1 MFQITS
7 IKLEAEWEMFPQMFL
22 GIHKSWTSKI
32 TKFLKVL
39 FSAARTTQDK
49 SEKRHNVFQ
58 VSGSKAFAILCAS
71 VYQRPYLFPFHSY
84 ADFSCNTL
92 GN

>member
-7 IKLEAEWEMFPQMFL
+7 IKLEAEWEMFAQMFL
-22 GIHKSWTSKI
+22 GIHKSWTSKMM
-32 TKFLKVL
+32 KLFKVL
-39 FSAARTTQDK
+39 FSVARTTQDK

-58 VSGSKAFAILCAS
+58 VSGSKASAILCAS

-84 ADFSCNTL
+84 ADML